1 MTIAKTAAKTTKAAA
16 AKTQAAEKGRRMSLG
31 TAWSTS
37 NEDFYAGTLNEAT
50 PKYQNQ
56 QQLLDLMGAPAE
68 GHEWRIKM
76 YVREVETKKGPA
88 TVIDAVIEEEP
99 IYQR

>member
-1 MTIAKTAAKTTKAAA
+1 MTIAKTAAKTAKTAA
-16 AKTQAAEKGRRMSLG
+16 AKAATAEKGRRMSLG
-31 TAWSTS
+31 TAWATS

-56 QQLLDLMGAPAE
+56 QQLLDLMGEPQE

-76 YVREVETKKGPA
+76 YVREVVTKKGPA
-88 TVIDAVIEEEP
+88 VVIDAVIEEDP